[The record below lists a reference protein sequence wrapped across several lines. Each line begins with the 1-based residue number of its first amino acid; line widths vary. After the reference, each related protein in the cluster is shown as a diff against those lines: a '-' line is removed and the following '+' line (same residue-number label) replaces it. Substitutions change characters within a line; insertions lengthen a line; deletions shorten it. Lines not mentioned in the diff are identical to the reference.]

1 MSRYSATETHFALLS
16 IGEKRKTLLESE
28 VTALSSRLSALDLA
42 VSTGSGK
49 SSILPDGF
57 QIADSTDAL
66 AEQRSATIAA
76 LDTVKADL
84 EDEIR
89 KLVMQREE
97 NVRRRHNYVPMA
109 VALVRQLAGKSK
121 LSGLITAADQRRAAS
136 SMKKKKV

>member
-28 VTALSSRLSALDLA
+28 VTALTSRLSALDLA

-89 KLVMQREE
+89 KLAQLRPHGSCPCKATSGEIKACRTNNSSRSTTCSWQHEKEE
-97 NVRRRHNYVPMA
+97 
-109 VALVRQLAGKSK
+109 S
-121 LSGLITAADQRRAAS
+121 LSCT
-136 SMKKKKV
+136 